1 MILHCPQVGP
11 SLPFCLFLLRL
22 LREVQQLKAAR
33 RLLPLLTRRL
43 VKEVVV
49 ARLARRVTPFW
60 FFFSLLLGVVVF
72 IEERTC
78 AETPVFRFVGC
89 RSCQKSLRFLQAK

>member
-1 MILHCPQVGP
+1 M
-11 SLPFCLFLLRL
+11 
-22 LREVQQLKAAR
+22 
-33 RLLPLLTRRL
+33 LTRRL

-89 RSCQKSLRFLQAK
+89 RSCQKSEISTSLKWEIIPLLGRRTLQTGTISGH